1 MPSHGEVGAHEWP
14 VTAGTDRPVAIG
26 TRTVDNSTAKPSTE
40 TGPRRLGAW
49 LHGDQCP
56 ERVGSCSRGAA
67 PESGGDCPDE
77 ARKRAVGPTRIAR
90 RWGSPSVSGAA
101 QGVSSATPTPTA
113 WQNAGSPSA
122 PNGCAMT
129 ALRPPRRG
137 ACRAVS
143 FTSASASLAPTVGN
157 GRRRSTTERR
167 HKTEPNFCRRRNNDD
182 RHADC

>member
-26 TRTVDNSTAKPSTE
+26 TRTVDNWTEKLSTE

-67 PESGGDCPDE
+67 PESRGDCPDE
-77 ARKRAVGPTRIAR
+77 ARKRAVGPHGLRAAGALPRKR
-90 RWGSPSVSGAA
+90 RGA
-101 QGVSSATPTPTA
+101 GDFVCDI
-113 WQNAGSPSA
+113 NAHGPVERRFAERTES
-122 PNGCAMT
+122 GCAMT
-129 ALRPPRRG
+129 ALRPPRCG

-143 FTSASASLAPTVGN
+143 FTSASASLAPTVGD

-167 HKTEPNFCRRRNNDD
+167 HKAEPNFYRRRINDD
-182 RHADC
+182 RHVDC